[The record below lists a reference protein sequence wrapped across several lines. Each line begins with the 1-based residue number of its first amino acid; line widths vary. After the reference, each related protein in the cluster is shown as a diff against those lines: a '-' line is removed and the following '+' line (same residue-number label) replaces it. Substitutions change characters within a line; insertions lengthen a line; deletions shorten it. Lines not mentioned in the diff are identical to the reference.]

1 MSKAGS
7 DKFRD
12 EVFNGMP
19 RLTRVPHTGNKWI
32 VTLPDKYGGGRA
44 VLKTSATASMMTSA
58 ESGDWDA
65 QLIGIERNLDQ
76 SIEKLL
82 AVMKTDDGV
91 ISYYLLDR
99 IMVVKRLKDNHRIWE
114 KRKPNR
120 GNQARILYF
129 RDYKL
134 PTLDPYACI
143 LDEWRQ
149 YLVLSVEPG
158 DVVEVSKTPQTRTEA
173 VEAAKVVVAEAYG
186 VSTDQVEISVKL

>member
-12 EVFNGMP
+12 EVFNAMP
-19 RLTRVPHTGNKWI
+19 GLTRVPHTGNKWI
-32 VTLPDKYGGGRA
+32 VNLPDKYGGGRA

-65 QLIGIERNLDQ
+65 QLIGIERNLDP
-76 SIEKLL
+76 SIDKLL

-114 KRKPNR
+114 KRKPSR
-120 GNQARILYF
+120 GNRSRVLYF

-143 LDEWRQ
+143 LDEWKQ
-149 YLVLSVEPG
+149 NLVLSVKPG
-158 DVVEVSKTPQTRTEA
+158 DVSEVSKTPQTPTEPA
-173 VEAAKVVVAEAYG
+173 EAAKVLVAEAYG

>member
-12 EVFNGMP
+12 EVFNGMLG
-19 RLTRVPHTGNKWI
+19 LTRVPHTGNKWI
-32 VTLPDKYGGGRA
+32 VNLPNKYGGGRA
-44 VLKTSATASMMTSA
+44 VLKTGAMASMMTSA

-65 QLIGIERNLDQ
+65 QLIGIERNLDP
-76 SIEKLL
+76 SIKKLL

-99 IMVVKRLKDNHRIWE
+99 VMVVKRLKDNHRVWE
-114 KRKPNR
+114 QRKPNR
-120 GNQARILYF
+120 DNLSRVLYF

-134 PTLDPYACI
+134 PTLDPNACI
-143 LDEWRQ
+143 LDEWKQ
-149 YLVLSVEPG
+149 FLVLSVKPG
-158 DVVEVSKTPQTRTEA
+158 DVGEVSETPPTRTEA

>member
-1 MSKAGS
+1 MSKSGS
-7 DKFRD
+7 DKFR
-12 EVFNGMP
+12 EELFIGMP
-19 RLTRVPHTGNKWI
+19 GLTRVHHTGNKWI
-32 VTLPDKYGGGRA
+32 VNLPDKYGGGQA
-44 VLKTSATASMMTSA
+44 VLKTSATACMMTSA

-65 QLIGIERNLDQ
+65 QLIGIERNIDP

-99 IMVVKRLKDNHRIWE
+99 MMVVNRLKDNHRIWE
-114 KRKPNR
+114 QRKPNR
-120 GNQARILYF
+120 GNKSRVLFF

-134 PTLDPYACI
+134 PTLDPNTCI
-143 LDEWRQ
+143 LDEWGQ
-149 YLVLSVEPG
+149 FLVLSIKPG
-158 DVVEVSKTPQTRTEA
+158 DVDEVSETLQTPTEA